1 MVIILSKYRYNCF
14 QLTTYFAYISHLAYS
29 FDVGVNNVIFVY
41 TSIEMHLLIIVNQFI
56 PHQMYLSDAILL
68 AILVACELHSS
79 LISSST
85 FSILV
90 VTLLNRISSFMAPHF
105 SSFLLGES
113 MFSFVDDCQC
123 VLILLNLVSFIWF
136 TPCGMSSSL
145 PNYTL

>member
-14 QLTTYFAYISHLAYS
+14 QLTTYFAYISHLGYS

-41 TSIEMHLLIIVNQFI
+41 TSIDIPLLIIVNQFES
-56 PHQMYLSDAILL
+56 HQMYLSDAILL

-90 VTLLNRISSFMAPHF
+90 VTLLNRIASFMAPHF

-113 MFSFVDDCQC
+113 MFSFVDDC
-123 VLILLNLVSFIWF
+123 
-136 TPCGMSSSL
+136 
-145 PNYTL
+145 